1 MYVQSSEIIHTQCS
15 NDKFSSNEK
24 LTNEEPVNE
33 NSWQFFILVG
43 PTNTGNGNGNGGDN
57 GGDGSKK
64 KGHSTFV
71 YVLIGFI
78 GLAAVLLI
86 IIIIKIRR
94 HKSMLSLIVSM
105 WLQLSWIPNASMFIS
120 QT

>member
-1 MYVQSSEIIHTQCS
+1 MYVQSSEIIHTQYS
-15 NDKFSSNEK
+15 NDK
-24 LTNEEPVNE
+24 LTNEEPANE
-33 NSWQFFILVG
+33 SSWQFFILIG
-43 PTNTGNGNGNGGDN
+43 PTSTGNGNGNGGDN
-57 GGDGSKK
+57 SGDNGGGGSKK

-94 HKSMLSLIVSM
+94 HKSMLSLIVS
-105 WLQLSWIPNASMFIS
+105 
-120 QT
+120 T